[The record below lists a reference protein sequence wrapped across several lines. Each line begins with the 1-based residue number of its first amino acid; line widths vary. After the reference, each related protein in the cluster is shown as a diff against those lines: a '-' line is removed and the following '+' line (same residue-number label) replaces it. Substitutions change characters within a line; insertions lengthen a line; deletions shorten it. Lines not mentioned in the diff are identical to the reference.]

1 MTSAL
6 ASKTNGLG
14 KAVAAGLIDT
24 GGAGAGAFAV
34 AGAGSGTA
42 GSGRSTFAGGAP
54 FAVCEGCAGGGA
66 IEGRAGCGDG
76 AGAGNIAGSGGGVAF
91 TTGRATGTSS
101 LVSVGASATC
111 DHATNPMRA
120 IAPAAEVAGIHLP
133 NGPRRLGST
142 VVVRD
147 SRDSRTATASGSAL
161 ATVNAIVAS
170 SMTIPVRV

>member
-14 KAVAAGLIDT
+14 KPVAAGLIDT

-42 GSGRSTFAGGAP
+42 GSGRSTF
-54 FAVCEGCAGGGA
+54 
-66 IEGRAGCGDG
+66 
-76 AGAGNIAGSGGGVAF
+76 GGVAF

-147 SRDSRTATASGSAL
+147 S
-161 ATVNAIVAS
+161 
-170 SMTIPVRV
+170 

>member
-14 KAVAAGLIDT
+14 NAVAAGLIDT
-24 GGAGAGAFAV
+24 AGAGAGAFAM
-34 AGAGSGTA
+34 AGAGSGA
-42 GSGRSTFAGGAP
+42 VGSGRSTFAGGAT

-66 IEGRAGCGDG
+66 IEGRAGRGDG
-76 AGAGNIAGSGGGVAF
+76 AGGGNIAGSGGGVVF

-120 IAPAAEVAGIHLP
+120 IAPAAEMAGIHLP
-133 NGPRRLGST
+133 DGPRRLGST

-170 SMTIPVRV
+170 AMTIPVRV